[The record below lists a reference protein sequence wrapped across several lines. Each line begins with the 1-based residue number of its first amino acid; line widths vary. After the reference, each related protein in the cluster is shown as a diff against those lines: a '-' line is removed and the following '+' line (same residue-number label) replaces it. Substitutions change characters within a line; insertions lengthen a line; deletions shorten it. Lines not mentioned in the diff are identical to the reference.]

1 MLIPWV
7 NELPPWLSYFI
18 ASARRSAYLVDWLV
32 FHEQQHI
39 MWERP
44 PNIKFVD
51 LGGGGL
57 AELVGLKLGEQLN
70 LPLRNATVLLRSN
83 PKPSPTS

>member
-32 FHEQQHI
+32 FHEGLV
-39 MWERP
+39 P
-44 PNIKFVD
+44 PTR
-51 LGGGGL
+51 
-57 AELVGLKLGEQLN
+57 
-70 LPLRNATVLLRSN
+70 LPENVRFTEV
-83 PKPSPTS
+83 

>member
-1 MLIPWV
+1 MPGVTTTRTRAYYGRAPGIP
-7 NELPPWLSYFI
+7 
-18 ASARRSAYLVDWLV
+18 
-32 FHEQQHI
+32 
-39 MWERP
+39 WERP
-44 PNIKFVD
+44 PNVKFVD

-83 PKPSPTS
+83 PKPSPTP